1 MSYINHLE
9 IKNKIR
15 TLTNNNVSLRV
26 LDDIKQHLE
35 QYPLEE
41 LEDFYQKSL
50 RLELSKL
57 NSYFTKQLLD
67 IIQIRKS
74 HYIRSNYDNVL
85 SIKLVLPIHC
95 NAKCEFCYLRKEEHN
110 LAFNK
115 KQFLDNFISSLREVI
130 SKNYGKAM
138 SLDISGVGE
147 PTFNLKFL
155 KKVVDKLKESDIIKN
170 FIRVTFT
177 TNGYKLKEAL
187 PIIADIVNYV
197 NISIHNIDENKR
209 KEIFHTNTT
218 PNNEELDNLI
228 LTSYNLY
235 NIKVSSVFVIDR
247 LSCEDFYKIN
257 DWCIDK
263 GFYTNRIRFNV
274 YEPTTFKKRV
284 SKLLVEECRTLDNN
298 LSVVYGENEIE
309 SSYYITLYKNNLL
322 CYIFDGIPDTA
333 SNAYGIGVNILDDG
347 IAYIDF
353 YKQYPL
359 TEYPLPIN
367 YVLVKKNL

>member
-50 RLELSKL
+50 RLEPSKL
-57 NSYFTKQLLD
+57 NSYFTKQLSD

-74 HYIRSNYDNVL
+74 HYIRSNDDNVL

-95 NAKCEFCYLRKEEHN
+95 NAKCEFCYLRKENHN

-115 KQFLDNFISSLREVI
+115 KQFLNNFISSLRKII

-147 PTFNLKFL
+147 PTFDLKFL
-155 KKVVDKLKESDIIKN
+155 EQVVEKLKESDIIKN

-187 PIIADIVNYV
+187 PIIAGIVNYV
-197 NISIHNIDENKR
+197 NISIHSIDENKR
-209 KEIFHTNTT
+209 KKIFHTNTT

-228 LTSYNLY
+228 LISYNLY

-298 LSVVYGENEIE
+298 LSVVYGENETE

-359 TEYPLPIN
+359 AEYPLPIN

>member
-15 TLTNNNVSLRV
+15 ALTNNNVSLRV

-110 LAFNK
+110 LAFDK

-322 CYIFDGIPDTA
+322 CYIFDGTPDTA

-359 TEYPLPIN
+359 KYYPLPIN
-367 YVLVKKNL
+367 YVLVKK